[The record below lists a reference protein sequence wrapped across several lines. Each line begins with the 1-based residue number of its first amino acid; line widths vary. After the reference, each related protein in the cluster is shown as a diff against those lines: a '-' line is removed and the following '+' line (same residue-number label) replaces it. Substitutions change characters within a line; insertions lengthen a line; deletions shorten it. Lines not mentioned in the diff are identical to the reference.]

1 MAEAPSFL
9 THKRYAVV
17 TGSNKG
23 LGLEISRQ
31 LASQGVVVLLT
42 SRDEKR
48 GLEAIEQLKNS
59 GVNSENLEYHQ
70 LDVTDPPSFA
80 ALIDFI
86 KAKFGKLD
94 ILVNNA
100 GVNGVIVNF
109 TALLEAIR
117 TQGAQINYD
126 GVMKQTYE
134 LAEECLQTNYYGVKR
149 TINALL
155 PLLQLSDS
163 PRIVNISSDVGLLKK
178 IPGDR
183 IRQALGDVEKLT
195 EEQLDKI
202 LEEFLTDFKEG
213 TIAEKGWPTFKSA
226 YSMSKAALNSYT
238 RILSPKYPSIII
250 NCVCPGVV
258 KTDINCK
265 MGHLTVE
272 EGAIGPVRLALVP
285 HGSPSGLFYTRNEV
299 TSFE

>member
-9 THKRYAVV
+9 AQKRYAVV
-17 TGSNKG
+17 TGANKG

-48 GLEAIEQLKNS
+48 GFEAIEQLKKS
-59 GVNSENLEYHQ
+59 GISSENLVYHQ
-70 LDVTDPPSFA
+70 LDVTNPSSFA
-80 ALIDFI
+80 SLADFI

-94 ILVNNA
+94 VLVNNA
-100 GVNGVIVNF
+100 GISGVIVDYP
-109 TALLEAIR
+109 ALMEAIR
-117 TQGAQINYD
+117 NRGAEINYD

-163 PRIVNISSDVGLLKK
+163 PRIVNVSSDVGLLKK
-178 IPGDR
+178 IPGER
-183 IRQALGDVEKLT
+183 IREALGNAEKLT
-195 EEQLDKI
+195 EESVDGLLD
-202 LEEFLTDFKEG
+202 EFLTDFKEG
-213 TIAEKGWPTFKSA
+213 KIAENGWPTFKSA
-226 YSMSKAALNSYT
+226 YSISKAALNSYT
-238 RILSPKYPSIII
+238 RVLARTYPSIII

-258 KTDINCK
+258 KTDINLK

-272 EGAIGPVRLALVP
+272 EGAVGPVRLALLP
-285 HGSPSGLFYTRNEV
+285 PGSPSGLFYMKNEIA
-299 TSFE
+299 SFE